1 MSIAMVELI
10 CKNPNEPIVLTKDR
24 LKEILKEVLKNRFLL
39 KMSEVDLIVLKKIL
53 EEKETTNQDLAKAL
67 GKRKQN
73 ISKNLKKLRRIKAIK
88 VKKIG

>member
-1 MSIAMVELI
+1 MVELI